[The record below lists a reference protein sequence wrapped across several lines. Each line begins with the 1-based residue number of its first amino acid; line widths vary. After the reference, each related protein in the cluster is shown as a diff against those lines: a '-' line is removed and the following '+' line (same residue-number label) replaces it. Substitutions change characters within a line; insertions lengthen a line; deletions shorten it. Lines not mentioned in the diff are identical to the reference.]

1 MTKILTIA
9 FNTYKEAVRNKV
21 FYIIIVF
28 ALVLLAFSLVL
39 ATLALG
45 EDDRIIKHVGLS
57 AINIFGL
64 LMATFVGVNLVY
76 EELEKRTVYTI
87 IATGVSRY
95 QFLLGK
101 FLGLFFTV
109 VVNVLIMGLLL
120 CILVVAWPNSNLTAM
135 LIVAIYLFLF
145 EMMVVSAIAILFSSF
160 STPVLS
166 AVLTFMCWT
175 IGHMSED
182 LLDWAKRLGEQGAT
196 TFAHFLT
203 GIYYIIPNLEVFNL
217 KNQVIYQEDIGS
229 IFYNILV
236 YPSYAILYSGILLTI
251 AILSFARRDFK

>member
-1 MTKILTIA
+1 MNKILTIA
-9 FNTYKEAVRNKV
+9 LNTYREAIRNKV
-21 FYIIIVF
+21 FYIIAVF
-28 ALVLLAFSLVL
+28 ALVLLAFSLIL

-87 IATGVSRY
+87 IASGVSRY

-109 VVNVLIMGLLL
+109 VANVLLMGFLL
-120 CILVVAWPNSNLTAM
+120 CLLVVVWPGSNLSPL
-135 LIVAIYLFLF
+135 LIMAIYLFLF

-166 AVLTFMCWT
+166 AVLTFMCWV

-182 LLDWAKRLGEQGAT
+182 LLEWAKRLTEQGAVA
-196 TFAHFLT
+196 FAKFLT
-203 GIYYIIPNLEVFNL
+203 VIYYILPNLEIYNL

-229 IFYNILV
+229 LFYNALV
-236 YPSYAILYSGILLTI
+236 YPFYAILYSGILLTI